1 MVSKMGVS
9 KEELSARYPRLYH
22 MAEADTW
29 GSIRRY
35 GLMSTSALLDF
46 FEIRGTER
54 ETIESRHRP
63 DLVKIEHPRYGT
75 AVIRDQK
82 PMTDAGLTKALRDM
96 TPRQWYE
103 NLNQYV
109 FFWLTE
115 KRLSTLLN
123 ARPYRA
129 QKHCVL
135 TVDTALLLEQYADQ
149 VRLTALNS
157 GNTKPFPHPRDSSTF
172 LPLEKYP
179 YQERLKKG
187 TKDNAVV
194 EFAVKSSVPN
204 IADFVI
210 KVDHM
215 IGNKVVE
222 SIYDRKK

>member
-1 MVSKMGVS
+1 MVENTGVS
-9 KEELSARYPRLYH
+9 TEELSARYPRLYH

-29 GSIRRY
+29 DSIRRY
-35 GLMSTSALLDF
+35 GLMSTSTLLDF
-46 FEIRGTER
+46 FEIRGAQR
-54 ETIESRHRP
+54 EAIESKHRP
-63 DLVKIEHPRYGT
+63 QSVKIKHPRYGT
-75 AVIRDQK
+75 AIIRDQK

-109 FFWLTE
+109 FFWLTHE
-115 KRLSTLLN
+115 RLLTLLN
-123 ARPYRA
+123 ARPYRM

-135 TVDTALLLEQYADQ
+135 TVDTKLLLEQYADQ

-157 GNTKPFPHPRDSSTF
+157 GNTKPYPHPRGSETF
-172 LPLEKYP
+172 LSLGKYP

-187 TKDNAVV
+187 RKANAVV

-215 IGNKVVE
+215 IGDEIVE
-222 SIYDRKK
+222 NIYQR